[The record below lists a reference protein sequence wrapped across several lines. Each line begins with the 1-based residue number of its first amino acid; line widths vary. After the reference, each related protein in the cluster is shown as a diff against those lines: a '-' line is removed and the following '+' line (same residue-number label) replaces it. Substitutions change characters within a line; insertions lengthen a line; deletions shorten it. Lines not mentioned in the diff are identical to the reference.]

1 MRRAAATIWD
11 TKIQCVCSVVTARE
25 GDDVE
30 LWMCGNFGQVS
41 LGEPRI
47 AVNPNRQYPIER
59 AIRRERRFAIG
70 VFSRAQRDL
79 AIRLTRTRRRSPN
92 KAAGIGMQLAQDEK
106 HRIPYSPDCFRTLFC
121 EAEDILDTG
130 DHTLVIARV
139 LETRVRQGWEKQRP
153 LLYAE
158 ISGTPAR
165 YPRLN
170 RALQWLVAASGAK
183 ERIQRYLEKRRGI
196 RTVNLA
202 ANTYEDG
209 GQTDAEIRLIES
221 AGLRDTSRIIAP
233 PERAPAVLRRRV
245 PVCVVGVGQW
255 GAFHCRLFRTADPRV
270 ELYICGRNRERAE
283 RLAATT
289 GAKGVILGLERAVE
303 DSRIEAVSLALPH
316 HLHKEAAVLAAQA
329 GKHTLVEKP
338 IALALSD
345 ADAMI
350 EAAREAGT
358 ILMVAEDMQYRPAIR
373 AAAKMIDA
381 GDVGEPLYLMAHGG
395 GSMRPRGWKADPE
408 LMGGGI
414 LMDMGVH
421 YVRAMR
427 LLMGEPDDA
436 LATRAMQIDTKT
448 LGEDSVQVLFRSH
461 FGWQAHIL
469 LSWAGPH
476 GHSPD
481 VIVCGDRGVLHL
493 WPARNYID
501 LYPAQQRLLPQL
513 LSYVRPPWLAER
525 LIKPEMQRVR
535 RKVAGDDRQ
544 GYLTEVREFLAAVT
558 EGREPA
564 SPAEDARRDLEIVL
578 HSYESMRTGVWV
590 KTAVEP
596 STLAQAL

>member
-1 MRRAAATIWD
+1 MRRAAGTIWD

-25 GDDVE
+25 GHDVE
-30 LWMCGNFGQVS
+30 LWMCSNFGQVS
-41 LGEPRI
+41 LTEPRI
-47 AVNPNRQYPIER
+47 AVNPNRLYPIER
-59 AIRRERRFAIG
+59 AIRRERRFAVG
-70 VFSRAQRDL
+70 VFSGAQRDL
-79 AIRLTRTRRRSPN
+79 AIRLMRTRRRAPN
-92 KAAGIGMQLAQDEK
+92 KACLIGMHLAQDGK

-130 DHTLVIARV
+130 DHSLVIARV
-139 LETRVRQGWEKQRP
+139 LEMRVRQGWGKERP

-158 ISGTPAR
+158 ISGTHAR

-183 ERIQRYLEKRRGI
+183 ERIQRYLQKRRGI
-196 RTVNLA
+196 RAVNLA

-209 GQTDAEIRLIES
+209 GRTDAEIQIIES
-221 AGLRDTSRIIAP
+221 AELRDTGRTIAP
-233 PERAPAVLRRRV
+233 PQLAPAVLRRRL

-255 GAFHCRLFRTADPRV
+255 GAFHCRLFSTADPRV
-270 ELYICGRNRERAE
+270 ELYICGRNLERAE
-283 RLAATT
+283 RLAAAT

-303 DSRIEAVSLALPH
+303 DSRIEALSLALPH
-316 HLHKEAAVLAAQA
+316 HMHKEAAVLAAQA

-350 EAAREAGT
+350 EAARKAGT
-358 ILMVAEDMQYRPAIR
+358 ILMVAEDMHYRPAIR
-373 AAAKMIDA
+373 AAVKMIDA

-395 GSMRPRGWKADPE
+395 GLMRPRGWKADPE

-427 LLMGEPDDA
+427 LLMGEPDEA
-436 LATRAMQIDTKT
+436 LATHAMQIDTKM
-448 LGEDSVQVLFRSH
+448 LGEDSIQLLFRSH
-461 FGWQAHIL
+461 LGWQAHIL
-469 LSWAGPH
+469 LSWAGPR

-493 WPARNYID
+493 WPSRNHID
-501 LYPAQQRLLPQL
+501 LYPAQQQLVPQL
-513 LSYVRPPWLAER
+513 LSYVRPAWLAER
-525 LIKPEMQRVR
+525 LMKPEMQRVR
-535 RKVAGDDRQ
+535 HKIAGDDRQ
-544 GYLTEVREFLAAVT
+544 GYLTEVREFLAAVV

-564 SPAEDARRDLEIVL
+564 SPPQDARRDLEIVL
-578 HSYESMRTGVWV
+578 RSYESKRAGLWV

-596 STLAQAL
+596 STSAQAL